1 MLEMRKFLPKVAL
14 AFLFLSFFS
23 LVFAAVTRLV
33 WQSEG
38 IIFSD
43 STINNVEVIELE
55 DGRYRM
61 YFHQG
66 PTQMKSA
73 ISTDGK
79 TFTLES
85 GTRLTGT
92 MPSLVKLPNGTW
104 RMYFKSGTD
113 VFKSATS
120 TDGLTWKVEA
130 GERLRSG
137 GQNDPDDIAHP
148 TVVALPEGGYR
159 MYYDGETRKTE
170 QEFTWRVLSAT
181 STDGL
186 NFVKDEG
193 IRLDVNVEP
202 LLSGLSFSA
211 HALYEGGVYYLY
223 FAAERSEGEPSGIY
237 LATSENGLTFTV
249 QQEPL
254 LAQVVTPAPGEI
266 PNYPQDPFVLKLASG
281 DRMFYWTTD
290 GLFSALQVEQDVPQ
304 DLPWWQEIWQKFLTF
319 LRELPGVDLG
329 NLELFIVPGILFA
342 ATAVVIYL
350 FVKFSRR

>member
-137 GQNDPDDIAHP
+137 
-148 TVVALPEGGYR
+148 
-159 MYYDGETRKTE
+159 
-170 QEFTWRVLSAT
+170 
-181 STDGL
+181 
-186 NFVKDEG
+186 KDEG